1 MRAILVRVPG
11 VAVGIRRIFFVRMT
25 MTIAGSVISSGRV
38 SIVIGQFAGFVA
50 FAGEE
55 ECQAGG

>member
-1 MRAILVRVPG
+1 MRVILVCISA
-11 VAVGIRRIFFVRMT
+11 VAVGIMRIFFVAMSV
-25 MTIAGSVISSGRV
+25 AVSVISSGRV

>member
-1 MRAILVRVPG
+1 MRVILVRVAG
-11 VAVGIRRIFFVRMT
+11 VTVIIVRIFFVRMI
-25 MTIAGSVISSGRV
+25 MAGSVIAAGGV
-38 SIVIGQFAGFVA
+38 STVIGQFAGFVA